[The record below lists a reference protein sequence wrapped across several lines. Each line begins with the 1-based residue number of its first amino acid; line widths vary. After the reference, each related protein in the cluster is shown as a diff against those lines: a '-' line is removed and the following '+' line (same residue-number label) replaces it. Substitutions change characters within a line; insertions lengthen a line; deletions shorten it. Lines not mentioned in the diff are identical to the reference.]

1 MVFGKN
7 LLAPIAI
14 AALLAMLLTPIMEK
28 LMSWKVPRVLAAI
41 LSLMIIVLFIAGVF
55 SLVSVQVYSF
65 IDNFD
70 ELKSS
75 ADQRIDDL
83 MNYLQSKSNFSRQE
97 IETAADDGVNEM
109 LTTVK
114 NKAGGIFSATTQGM
128 TNFFLSFIY
137 TLLFLLYHKRIKR
150 AFVKF
155 AAKDKQDEAEE
166 TLDKIS
172 KVAPQYLFGK
182 LMLITFLAITYSVGL
197 SLIGVKYGALLGII
211 AAFLSIIPYIG
222 NLTGGLM
229 PMVMVLIT
237 TQETWPILAIMG
249 LFAGAQFIE
258 SYFLEPLIVGG
269 KVSINPMASI
279 IGVVVA
285 GGIWGIPGM
294 IIAIPYMGIIK
305 ILCDQVDRLEPVS
318 ILIGDD
324 SDEGWLDKQSNK
336 LVAWLKGKFKSNSP
350 KA

>member
-28 LMSWKVPRVLAAI
+28 LMNWKVPRVIAAL
-41 LSLMIIVLFIAGVF
+41 LSLMIIVIFIAGVF
-55 SLVSVQVYSF
+55 SLLSVQVYSF
-65 IDNFD
+65 IDNFE
-70 ELKSS
+70 ELKTS
-75 ADQRIDDL
+75 ANVRIDDV
-83 MNYLQSKSNFSRQE
+83 MSYLQSKSNFSRQE

-114 NKAGGIFSATTQGM
+114 NKAGGIFSATTQSM
-128 TNFFLSFIY
+128 TNFFLTLIY
-137 TLLFLLYHKRIKR
+137 TLLFLLYHRRIKR
-150 AFVKF
+150 ALVKF
-155 AAKDKQDEAEE
+155 ADDNKQNESEE

-182 LMLITFLAITYSVGL
+182 LMLITFLAITYSIGL
-197 SLIGVKYGALLGII
+197 SLIGVKYGVLLGII

-222 NLTGGLM
+222 NLTGGFM

-237 TQETWPILAIMG
+237 SQETWPIFAIFA
-249 LFAGAQFIE
+249 LFAGAQFVE

-285 GGIWGIPGM
+285 GAIWGIPGM
-294 IIAIPYMGIIK
+294 IIAIPYMGIMK

-318 ILIGDD
+318 ILIGETEE
-324 SDEGWLDKQSNK
+324 EGWLDSQSDK
-336 LVAWLKGKFKSNSP
+336 LVNWIKGKITRK
-350 KA
+350 